1 MTRIG
6 FLGAQFFSGKAQPRR
21 TLRPL
26 VRPRLKTWPVLAPVA
41 SNAYHCRYTSPM
53 TKIRLPAVLLAL
65 LLLAQLAACG
75 NKGDLV
81 KPDQKPADPPAEAA
95 K

>member
-1 MTRIG
+1 
-6 FLGAQFFSGKAQPRR
+6 
-21 TLRPL
+21 
-26 VRPRLKTWPVLAPVA
+26 
-41 SNAYHCRYTSPM
+41 M